1 MIIFGTFIA
10 CSQDKQNM
18 ENINTDKIKITEI
31 VQNLTDY
38 MVQRDVEKIDEILD
52 DDFTLTH
59 ITGYI
64 QPKEEWL
71 GEIKKETM
79 KYYTYEKVKESVK
92 IDGNKATFLSQ
103 NILDAR
109 IWGTRNRWRLQQI
122 FQLEKRNGR
131 WLITSSVASL
141 F

>member
-1 MIIFGTFIA
+1 
-10 CSQDKQNM
+10 M